1 MEKCTKLSQ
10 IFPFLRGGGDM
21 CSSHILG
28 GSAFVAFGRNEE
40 VPPPNPAPRK
50 VVSDT
55 FSLLIIFLYDFSQK

>member
-40 VPPPNPAPRK
+40 VPPP
-50 VVSDT
+50 
-55 FSLLIIFLYDFSQK
+55 LLRLFLTPSHY